1 MKAETAKVLETEL
14 KRFATDLNLTD
25 AQKTQLRAGLEN
37 AHDRIDEIRAQ
48 NPDITRADVR
58 AKIVAER
65 DTLRQRVENFF
76 TPEQLTKWDAE
87 VTKAKDFL
95 GTNIS

>member
-1 MKAETAKVLETEL
+1 MKAETAKILETEL
-14 KRFATDLNLTD
+14 RRFAADLNLSD
-25 AQKTQLRAGLEN
+25 DQKTQLKAGLEN
-37 AHDRIDEIRAQ
+37 AHDHLDEIRAQ

-65 DTLRQRVENFF
+65 DSLRQRVENFF
-76 TPEQLTKWDAE
+76 TPDQLTKWDAE

-95 GTNIS
+95 GMNVS